1 MSQGNHLI
9 QHPNSNFSLEYHQSK
24 SLMFIFPSGILYFRS
39 TFRCPCNLGLVHVNW
54 QVYSLQFTLEM
65 KWTYYFQLV
74 CYVVCDGGLGIKPED
89 RQQHWPQ
96 ICEEWANVGVRSQL
110 QNDLQPH
117 EHLGGYRGALLDCDA
132 GRVELVIRFE
142 TPLIKCKTKC

>member
-1 MSQGNHLI
+1 MSVWLI
-9 QHPNSNFSLEYHQSK
+9 
-24 SLMFIFPSGILYFRS
+24 IPSVSRQPFDPTTQPQLLDG
-39 TFRCPCNLGLVHVNW
+39 LGLVHVDFKSILT
-54 QVYSLQFTLEM
+54 Q
-65 KWTYYFQLV
+65 TYNFQLV

-117 EHLGGYRGALLDCDA
+117 EHLGGYRGALLNCDA
-132 GRVELVIRFE
+132 GRVDLVIRFE